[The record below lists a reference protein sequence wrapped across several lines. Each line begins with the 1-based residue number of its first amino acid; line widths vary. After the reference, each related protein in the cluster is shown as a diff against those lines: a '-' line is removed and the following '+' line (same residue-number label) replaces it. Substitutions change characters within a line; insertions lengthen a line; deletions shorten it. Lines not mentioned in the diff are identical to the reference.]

1 LFDVNQTGARWDIF
15 RSGAQVLERL
25 LALGK
30 ESQVFSADAPPS
42 NQQIEVYDLTAKR
55 LEELQSQ
62 FELVRKN
69 PEIKQIEKKK

>member
-1 LFDVNQTGARWDIF
+1 
-15 RSGAQVLERL
+15 
-25 LALGK
+25 
-30 ESQVFSADAPPS
+30 
-42 NQQIEVYDLTAKR
+42 VYDLTAKR